1 MDLSSIA
8 TIISN
13 LGFPITCVI
22 VMFYFLQKEQNSHKE
37 ETQKLT
43 EAINNNTI
51 VMERVLERLDEKK
64 NKGVKENE

>member
-1 MDLSSIA
+1 MDISAIT
-8 TIISN
+8 TIVSN

-22 VMFYFLQKEQNSHKE
+22 VMFYFLQKEQSSHKE

-43 EAINNNTI
+43 EAINNNTV

-64 NKGVKENE
+64 

>member
-1 MDLSSIA
+1 MDVSAIT
-8 TIISN
+8 TIVSN
-13 LGFPITCVI
+13 LGFPIASVI
-22 VMFYFLQKEQNSHKE
+22 AMFYFLQKEQSAHKE

-64 NKGVKENE
+64 TRG

>member
-1 MDLSSIA
+1 MDVSAIT

-13 LGFPITCVI
+13 LGFPIASVI
-22 VMFYFLQKEQNSHKE
+22 AMFYFLQKEQSSHQE

-51 VMERVLERLDEKK
+51 VMERVLERLDGKK
-64 NKGVKENE
+64 